1 MKFLQTFIYWCQ
13 VVDECLEVVLSRWRG
28 EAGNKTVVADKVLL
42 LSLQPAGKS

>member
-13 VVDECLEVVLSRWRG
+13 VVDEGLEVVMSEWRG
-28 EAGNKTVVADKVLL
+28 EGNKTVVANKVPL

>member
-13 VVDECLEVVLSRWRG
+13 VVDEGLEVVLSGWRG
-28 EAGNKTVVADKVLL
+28 EGNKTVVADKVPL